1 VGVGVGFLA
10 FCCSQCVPIKFSLA
24 SQNVLQVLIEF
35 PNLFPI
41 APQIYL
47 IFFALHS
54 TLVTFTMAAQKET
67 TISIWGNVQS
77 LNFLFFIFFVMGQS
91 INDAHHPKK
100 KKKT

>member
-10 FCCSQCVPIKFSLA
+10 FFCSQCVPIKFSLA

-47 IFFALHS
+47 ISFALHS
-54 TLVTFTMAAQKET
+54 TPVTFTMAAQKET

-77 LNFLFFIFFVMGQS
+77 LIIYLFICFCDGP
-91 INDAHHPKK
+91 INQ
-100 KKKT
+100 